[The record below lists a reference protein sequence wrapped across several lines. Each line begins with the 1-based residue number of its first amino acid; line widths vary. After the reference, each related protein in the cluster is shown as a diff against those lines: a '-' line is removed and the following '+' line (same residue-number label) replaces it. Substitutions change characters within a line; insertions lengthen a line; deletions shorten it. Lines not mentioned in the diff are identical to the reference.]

1 MTVRV
6 EETKPRRG
14 RLLGA
19 LDDRLNPILV
29 KEVRQA
35 LRGRYFRISF
45 GLTLELAALLG
56 LIILVR
62 AAAGDQPG
70 EAIGLVFFSAIYGFL
85 ACAVI
90 FLVPFSGFISM
101 GGEWE
106 QNTYDLLAITDLR
119 PRQIVMGKLVSA
131 LTQALLFYSAFT
143 PFLAFAFVMRGVDLV
158 GALVVFGG
166 SMVLCGTL
174 TLVAIALSC
183 ASRVRFARMALM
195 AALAA
200 GLVWATG
207 GSITLASI
215 IVRQP
220 LMLLEPEAGTAA
232 ALTLTI
238 AVLLCGLSFAF
249 ACARLAHPE
258 ENRSTGLRIV
268 VALTAA
274 AGLCWTAYMYLE
286 VFPGEPAL
294 IPALGG
300 ATAAICLLPLLFVA
314 TEREELGRR
323 VRRQVPA
330 NPVLALMLAPF
341 LPGGGRGFLLLL
353 SILGLILGGAVAI
366 VWPAGAGG
374 SFGLGSSPLPWYAT
388 HPQVE
393 FLMLLVVVVYGL
405 AYVGLP
411 AGLLARFA
419 PTHAGRTAVR
429 ATIPGL
435 AVVAL
440 FLPTL
445 VGLFL
450 RDEQLMRLR
459 HFGNPGHAVFALLE
473 EKPSLVQNA
482 LMVLAV
488 LAVVVIAINLPR
500 TLRGVGE
507 VLQVSAER
515 RRRRAA
521 SLAEAEVPPSD
532 AVAGS

>member
-1 MTVRV
+1 MTAQV
-6 EETKPRRG
+6 EETRSARG

-45 GLTLELAALLG
+45 RVTLLLATLLG

-62 AAAGDQPG
+62 AAAVPSPG
-70 EAIGLVFFSAIYGFL
+70 EVGLVFFSTIYGCL
-85 ACAVI
+85 AGAVL

-183 ASRVRFARMALM
+183 ASRVRFARVALM

-200 GLVWATG
+200 GLVWVTG
-207 GSITLASI
+207 ISITFASI

-238 AVLLCGLSFAF
+238 AVLVCGLSFTF

-274 AGLCWTAYMYLE
+274 AGLCWTAYIYLE

-300 ATAAICLLPLLFVA
+300 ATAAACLLPLLFVA

-330 NPVLALMLAPF
+330 NPLLALLVAPF

-353 SILGLILGGAVAI
+353 SILGLILGGAIAI
-366 VWPAGAGG
+366 VWPTG
-374 SFGLGSSPLPWYAT
+374 SAASLGLGSAPLPWYAI
-388 HPQVE
+388 HPFVE
-393 FLMLLVVVVYGL
+393 LLMLVVVVVYGL
-405 AYVGLP
+405 AFVGLP

-419 PTHAGRTAVR
+419 RTHAGRSAVR
-429 ATIPGL
+429 ATIPGF
-435 AVVAL
+435 AMVAL

-450 RDEQLMRLR
+450 RNDELMRLQ
-459 HFGNPGHAVFALLE
+459 HFGNPGHAVIALAHMELDVI
-473 EKPSLVQNA
+473 PRA
-482 LMVLAV
+482 LTVMAV

-521 SLAEAEVPPSD
+521 SPAEAQVPPSD